1 MAATLYNALDVP
13 AFRRFQLARIFMVLA
28 QQIMG
33 VALGWQAYSL
43 NDNAMDLAWVGLAQ
57 FLPTFLLFP
66 VIGAAIDRFDRR
78 NLLAGCW
85 VVIAAGIVGLGAV
98 DFSGTKAVWPLL
110 VLSGLVGL
118 ARAFSAPTSQSILP
132 EIVPAT
138 HFPNALTWSSSV
150 FQLGAIAGPWLG
162 GLVYFALG
170 AAWKVHMVAAGC
182 ALGGTFA
189 AMALPAAGPATT
201 ERNRGGALDGLRFVW
216 SRPDMLAALSLDLVA
231 VMFGGVVALLPI
243 YAKEV
248 LGGGPDTLGLLRA
261 APAAGAAAMAL
272 WIGRH
277 PIQRRAGA
285 LMLGSVVVFGVATIV
300 FALSTSVALS
310 LVALAIA
317 GAADE
322 VSVVIRHCIVQ
333 LRTPNEM
340 RGRVSAVNWLFVS
353 VSNEFGQFESGV
365 AATLLGLV
373 PAAVLGGVAAIVSA
387 GVAAVWSPALREV
400 DELQ

>member
-1 MAATLYNALDVP
+1 MPATLYNALDVP

-33 VALGWQAYSL
+33 VALGWQAYAL
-43 NDNAMDLAWVGLAQ
+43 NDDAMDLAWVGLAQ

-78 NLLAGCW
+78 NLLAACW
-85 VVIAAGIVGLGAV
+85 VVISFGIVGLGAV
-98 DFSGTKAVWPLL
+98 DWWGSKAVWPLL
-110 VLSGLVGL
+110 LLSGVVGL

-132 EIVPAT
+132 ELVPST

-150 FQLGAIAGPWLG
+150 FQLGAIAGPWIG
-162 GLVYFALG
+162 GMVYLALG
-170 AAWKVHMVAAGC
+170 AAWKVHLVAAAC
-182 ALGGTFA
+182 ALGGTLA
-189 AMALPAAGPATT
+189 ALALPAAGPATT

-216 SRPDMLAALSLDLVA
+216 SRPDMLAALWLDLVA

-248 LGGGPDTLGLLRA
+248 LGGGPETLGLLRA

-285 LMLGSVVVFGVATIV
+285 LMLGSVVIFGVATIV
-300 FALSTSVALS
+300 FALSTTVALS
-310 LVALAIA
+310 VVALAVA

-353 VSNEFGQFESGV
+353 VSNELGQFESGV
-365 AATLLGLV
+365 AATLFGLV
-373 PAAVLGGVAAIVSA
+373 PAAVLGGVVAIVSA

-400 DELQ
+400 DELR

>member
-1 MAATLYNALDVP
+1 MP

-33 VALGWQAYSL
+33 VALGWQAYAL
-43 NDNAMDLAWVGLAQ
+43 NDDAMDLAWVGLAQ

-78 NLLAGCW
+78 NLLAACW
-85 VVIAAGIVGLGAV
+85 VVISFGIVGLGAV
-98 DFSGTKAVWPLL
+98 DWWGSKAVWPLL
-110 VLSGLVGL
+110 LLSGVVGL

-132 EIVPAT
+132 ELVPST

-150 FQLGAIAGPWLG
+150 FQLGAIAGPWIG
-162 GLVYFALG
+162 GMVYLALG
-170 AAWKVHMVAAGC
+170 AAWKVHLVAAAC
-182 ALGGTFA
+182 ALGGTLA
-189 AMALPAAGPATT
+189 ALALPAAGPATT

-216 SRPDMLAALSLDLVA
+216 SRPDMLAALWLDLVA

-248 LGGGPDTLGLLRA
+248 LGGGPETLGLLRA

-285 LMLGSVVVFGVATIV
+285 LMLGSVVIFGVATIV
-300 FALSTSVALS
+300 FALSTTVALS
-310 LVALAIA
+310 VVALAVA

-353 VSNEFGQFESGV
+353 VSNELGQFESGV
-365 AATLLGLV
+365 AATLFGLV
-373 PAAVLGGVAAIVSA
+373 PAAVLGGVVAIVSA

-400 DELQ
+400 DELR